1 MFSVVRALTAL
12 GLLLRGVNGGGY
24 DHVQTTVTDTIV
36 EYVTR
41 YVDVTVYNTKTDV
54 VCITEYTTTTLHYT
68 VSVTQTNSATVTTTE
83 TDYATVT
90 NTETDSVTIT
100 NTDYATI
107 TNTETDSVTIT
118 DTDSITITDTDYAT
132 ITNTETDSTTVTT
145 TGTVPTTI
153 TTTGTVP
160 TTVTTT
166 DTVPATI
173 TTFTTEV
180 QTIFSTTYDPCPTSC
195 SISAER
201 VNLYFWPTNRPYT
214 YPSTYVEEVRGLG
227 AYTFTSPS
235 VYMFIPTAVG
245 TNTAGEHVGPSTA
258 NWMLPLELYEVST
271 IATAAGNATRQL
283 TLADLG
289 TKCPKTF
296 DPTAIA
302 TLGGSSACDPMLAAP
317 TQVRSWAYP
326 CNACGKFGL
335 FDPPYAVPTI
345 TGSLVVPTTTIPPA
359 PPVTVTAIPTATVPP
374 PPPPPGTGQI
384 FIVYCDERGRPFGT
398 ATVPAPGV
406 SGSIT
411 SSVTVPGQCA
421 ATSTAVSLTSSV
433 SATSTASVPTAGAA
447 RYARGDGLA
456 KWAVPG
462 AAAALAWL

>member
-1 MFSVVRALTAL
+1 MLLAIRVLTAL
-12 GLLLRGVNGGGY
+12 GLLLHGVNGGGY
-24 DHVQTTVTDTIV
+24 AHVQTTVTDTIV
-36 EYVTR
+36 EDVTR
-41 YVDVTVYNTKTDV
+41 YVEVTVYSTKTDV
-54 VCITEYTTTTLHYT
+54 ITTCVTEYTTTTLHYT
-68 VSVTQTNSATVTTTE
+68 VSVTQTNSATVTATE

-90 NTETDSVTIT
+90 NTDTDYVTIT
-100 NTDYATI
+100 NTGTDYVTI

-118 DTDSITITDTDYAT
+118 DTDTDSVTITNTETDSAT
-132 ITNTETDSTTVTT
+132 ITNTETDS
-145 TGTVPTTI
+145 
-153 TTTGTVP
+153 

-173 TTFTTEV
+173 TTFTTQV
-180 QTIFSTTYDPCPTSC
+180 QTIFSTTVDPCPKYC

-214 YPSTYVEEVRGLG
+214 YPTTHVDEVRGLG
-227 AYTFTSPS
+227 AYTFTSPT

-245 TNTAGEHVGPSTA
+245 TNTAGATVGPETA
-258 NWMLPLELYEVST
+258 NWMLPLDLYEVST

-289 TKCPKTF
+289 TKCPQTF

-302 TLGGSSACDPMLAAP
+302 TLGGPSACDPMLAAP
-317 TQVRSWAYP
+317 TQVRNWAYP
-326 CNACGKFGL
+326 CNACGRFGL

-345 TGSLVVPTTTIPPA
+345 TGSLVVPTTTVPPP
-359 PPVTVTAIPTATVPP
+359 PPVTVTVPTATATAPP

-384 FIVYCDERGRPFGT
+384 FIVYCDEEGRPFGT

-411 SSVTVPGQCA
+411 SSVTVPGECA
-421 ATSTAVSLTSSV
+421 ATSTPLSSLSSV
-433 SATSTASVPTAGAA
+433 TATATGSVTTAGAA
-447 RYARGDGLA
+447 RHIGGDGLA

-462 AAAALAWL
+462 AVAALAWL